1 MGLFNSPEKK
11 MLQLQEK
18 QVADQSY
25 ANNLGVVQQMN
36 EQANVAYDPQVSAML
51 LDNDAR
57 MLNWVDDIDRNVRR
71 LDDSDRGMIEPF
83 GFEQLGFLDGKTG
96 QVGACASFAQT
107 LRAIK
112 LHMQK
117 YGADENGKRL
127 FNDIAG
133 AYQITLLLSRA
144 TGKPQQL
151 AKSQIIRSTG
161 EVFQYNNPK
170 DRKGD
175 KLFGLF

>member
-1 MGLFNSPEKK
+1 MGLFNSPEKR
-11 MLQLQEK
+11 MLEMQK
-18 QVADQSY
+18 QQIDNQAYS
-25 ANNLGVVQQMN
+25 NNMGVVQQMN
-36 EQANVAYDPQVSAML
+36 DQASVAYDPQVSAML

-57 MLNWVDDIDRNVRR
+57 MLNWIDDFDKNVRR
-71 LDDSDRGMIEPF
+71 LDESERGMIEPF
-83 GFEQLGFLDGKTG
+83 GFEQLGFLDGKSG

-117 YGADENGKRL
+117 YGVDDSGKRL
-127 FNDIAG
+127 FNDLAG

>member
-1 MGLFNSPEKK
+1 M
-11 MLQLQEK
+11 QLQK
-18 QVADQSY
+18 QQVENQGY

-36 EQANVAYDPQVSAML
+36 DQANVAYDPQVSAML

-57 MLNWVDDIDRNVRR
+57 MLDWVDDVEKNVRYLSR
-71 LDDSDRGMIEPF
+71 NDSGMIEPF
-83 GFEQLGFLDGKTG
+83 GFEQLGFLDGKAG
-96 QVGACASFAQT
+96 QVGFCASSAQT

-117 YGADENGKRL
+117 YGPDSSGKRL

-161 EVFQYNNPK
+161 EMFQYNNPK
-170 DRKGD
+170 DKKGD